1 MAKPKN
7 IAEYI
12 ASAPTESQKNLRQIY
27 LAAKKLAPEALEG
40 LKWNMPAFSL
50 KRILFTFAGFKH
62 HIGFYPT
69 PSVIE
74 AYAKDLEG
82 YVSKSGSVQFPHDKP
97 LPLPLIKKMIKLRVE
112 QSKNE
117 DVKWRV

>member
-1 MAKPKN
+1 MTKPKN

-12 ASAPTESQKNLRQIY
+12 ALAPTESQKNLREMY
-27 LAAKKLAPEALEG
+27 LVAKKLVLDAEEG

-74 AYAKDLEG
+74 AFAKDLKG
-82 YVSKSGSVQFPHDKP
+82 YVTKSGSVQFPHDQS
-97 LPLPLIKKMIKLRVE
+97 LPVVLIKKMIQLRVD

>member
-1 MAKPKN
+1 MAKPKS

-12 ASAPTESQKNLRQIY
+12 AGAQPDSQKHLKEMY
-27 LAAKKLAPEALEG
+27 ALAKQLVPDALEG
-40 LKWNMPAFSL
+40 LKWNMPAFSY

-69 PSVIE
+69 PSVIT
-74 AYAKDLEG
+74 AHAKDLKV
-82 YVSKSGSVQFPHDKP
+82 YVTKSGSVQFPHDKP
-97 LPLPLIKKMIKLRVE
+97 LPLSLIKKMMKLRASE
-112 QSKNE
+112 SKNE